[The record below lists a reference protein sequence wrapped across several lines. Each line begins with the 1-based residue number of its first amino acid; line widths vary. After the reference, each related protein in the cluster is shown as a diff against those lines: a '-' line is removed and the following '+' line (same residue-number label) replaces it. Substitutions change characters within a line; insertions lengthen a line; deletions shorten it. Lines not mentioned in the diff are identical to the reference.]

1 MSSLIFYFGSVEH
14 SRHPLWLGSHE
25 HDDCRLFII
34 VFMKRSSY
42 SLPPTQSIFDFLSLI
57 LIYRFLSFQSSIEYV
72 DDASDY
78 KRLMMITSVLPKRN
92 EGEKQKVETMQ
103 SR

>member
-1 MSSLIFYFGSVEH
+1 
-14 SRHPLWLGSHE
+14 
-25 HDDCRLFII
+25 
-34 VFMKRSSY
+34 MKRSSY

-103 SR
+103 SRWLLNLGYYSLSTCTNTLDTWI